1 MMSYPLEKDK
11 GRSFSIFWSI
21 FQLGTLVGSA
31 IALGLQA
38 NSTLPEVKTSVY
50 VAFMIIMLA
59 AIVISWLLLPPR
71 ELLSSRL
78 RYASAL

>member
-71 ELLSSRL
+71 E
-78 RYASAL
+78 

>member
-71 ELLSSRL
+71 ELLFSRL
-78 RYASAL
+78 RYARAL